1 VVEFEPWGGDERQFC
16 SPGFDLPLGALTRT
30 AHAADPA
37 NHTSADTLQRIE
49 PAVLEASVDVCLS
62 ILEVLETDRTCVNLS
77 PLGEPQLGRRGLYR
91 PAGGAVSRPEQ
102 ESAVLWVLN
111 LSDGSRTL
119 TDIATRSGL
128 AYGAVRQAAARLE
141 QAGLLSSSPPSE
153 RRARHRC

>member
-1 VVEFEPWGGDERQFC
+1 
-16 SPGFDLPLGALTRT
+16 
-30 AHAADPA
+30 
-37 NHTSADTLQRIE
+37 
-49 PAVLEASVDVCLS
+49 
-62 ILEVLETDRTCVNLS
+62 
-77 PLGEPQLGRRGLYR
+77 LGRRGLYR